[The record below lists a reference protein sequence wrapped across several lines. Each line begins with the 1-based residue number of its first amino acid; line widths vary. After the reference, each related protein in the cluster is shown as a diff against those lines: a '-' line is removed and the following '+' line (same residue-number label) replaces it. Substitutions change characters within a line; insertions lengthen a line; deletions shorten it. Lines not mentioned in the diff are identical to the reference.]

1 VGERLI
7 RVPIGRDVIAAEQL
21 RMLVRSPIPLHV
33 GTATVFLAMLV
44 LRHQLPPI
52 ELYGW
57 ALLAIIVQA
66 ARYWLRHRIRH
77 RTANALV
84 TLKWSWPITLVMAM
98 AGLVWGFL
106 GFASFQ
112 LSDSEMRIFVLFVV
126 TSLMAGALVSY
137 TAYLPACFAFLLG
150 AALPLATAFLS
161 AGTSSALLMGGV
173 AAAFFGVLVA
183 IGRSS
188 NASLTALIELQ
199 FQNDALVS
207 DLRRARDAAEQASR
221 VKSHFLA
228 NMSHELR
235 TPLNAI
241 IGFSDIL
248 RSQLFGPLGNLR
260 YEDYLSD
267 IHQSGHHLLRLVND
281 ILDIS
286 KLEAGAMEI
295 SEGVVELRAIVV
307 DSVNLLSTQAAGN
320 GVTLSIDLPEG
331 LPRLRADEL
340 RLKQVVLNLLSN
352 AVKFSRRGGEVNLS
366 ARLAGS
372 GELVIAVRDSGIG
385 MNAGDITVALQPFRQ
400 VESALS
406 RSHEGTG
413 LGLPLAKAL
422 IEKHGGALHIVSE
435 REVGTTVTVTL
446 PASRLLPA
454 ATSAALTRAIG

>member
-1 VGERLI
+1 
-7 RVPIGRDVIAAEQL
+7 
-21 RMLVRSPIPLHV
+21 
-33 GTATVFLAMLV
+33 
-44 LRHQLPPI
+44 
-52 ELYGW
+52 
-57 ALLAIIVQA
+57 
-66 ARYWLRHRIRH
+66 
-77 RTANALV
+77 
-84 TLKWSWPITLVMAM
+84 
-98 AGLVWGFL
+98 
-106 GFASFQ
+106 
-112 LSDSEMRIFVLFVV
+112 MRIFVLFVV

-307 DSVNLLSTQAAGN
+307 DSVNLLSTQAAAN

-366 ARLAGS
+366 ARLADS

-446 PASRLLPA
+446 PASRLLPS